1 MANDW
6 FDWNGA
12 RCTQYDM
19 HVLTQPTLTRASERA
34 VFTSVP
40 GRSGTLTTLE
50 GDDIYDDMILTA
62 TCMIANT
69 NRLSE
74 ICGWLKGGGEV
85 TFANRPNGFY
95 KARIINQIS
104 FEKILRGNPHC
115 SFAVNFRCQP
125 FLYRKNVA
133 AVEFTSSGGAISNP
147 CSASSEPVI
156 TVYGNG
162 EITLM
167 IGLTVVELT
176 DVSGSIT
183 LDTPLME
190 AYSGFTSQNSRMNGE
205 FPVLTPGINGV
216 SWTGDVTKVVIAPN
230 WREL

>member
-1 MANDW
+1 MTD
-6 FDWNGA
+6 
-12 RCTQYDM
+12 
-19 HVLTQPTLTRASERA
+19 
-34 VFTSVP
+34 
-40 GRSGTLTTLE
+40 
-50 GDDIYDDMILTA
+50 
-62 TCMIANT
+62 
-69 NRLSE
+69 
-74 ICGWLKGGGEV
+74 
-85 TFANRPNGFY
+85 
-95 KARIINQIS
+95 
-104 FEKILRGNPHC
+104 
-115 SFAVNFRCQP
+115 
-125 FLYRKNVA
+125 
-133 AVEFTSSGGAISNP
+133 VEFTSSGGAITNP

-167 IGLTVVELT
+167 IGLTVMELT